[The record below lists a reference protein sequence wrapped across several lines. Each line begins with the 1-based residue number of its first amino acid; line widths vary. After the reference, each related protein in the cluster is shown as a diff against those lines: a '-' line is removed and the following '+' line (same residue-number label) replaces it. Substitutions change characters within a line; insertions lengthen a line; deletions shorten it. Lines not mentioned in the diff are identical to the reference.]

1 MMTPSKS
8 ASLSVVPKHIQK
20 RVTYQP
26 TSAILWWWYEAPAIE
41 LQASHFPESLK
52 LAPMFRLLMVQLKA
66 WVLQQNT
73 ISCNENIRFSETI
86 FLENSPISLHIFSCD
101 PHVMS
106 LQKHLLEW
114 MCQLAQ
120 HPMIQLEELFWY
132 ASARHPER
140 PVQGEDVTCKVCT

>member
-8 ASLSVVPKHIQK
+8 ASLSVTPVPKRIQK

-73 ISCNENIRFSETI
+73 ISCNENIWFSETI
-86 FLENSPISLHIFSCD
+86 FLEDSLYTYTSFLVTLTWCHCRNIYLNGCVNLRSTRWSSSRSSFDMQALVILRGQS
-101 PHVMS
+101 
-106 LQKHLLEW
+106 K
-114 MCQLAQ
+114 
-120 HPMIQLEELFWY
+120 
-132 ASARHPER
+132 ER
-140 PVQGEDVTCKVCT
+140 M